1 MFNIQKY
8 NAMKRYRLKV
18 QVEGMIQTIIQL
30 NEQIKANDVIINRL
44 REKLRLKI

>member
-1 MFNIQKY
+1 
-8 NAMKRYRLKV
+8 MKRHGLKV

-30 NEQIKANDVIINRL
+30 NEQIKANDIIINRL